1 MFEAHPKKKCG
12 GSHGLQITGCAV
24 SLLLLQII
32 NECTMIKKEIYYI
45 GDTRITEIRLFG
57 LLIYKSVYEHY
68 LSELAELRGH

>member
-1 MFEAHPKKKCG
+1 
-12 GSHGLQITGCAV
+12 
-24 SLLLLQII
+24 
-32 NECTMIKKEIYYI
+32 MIKKKIYYI